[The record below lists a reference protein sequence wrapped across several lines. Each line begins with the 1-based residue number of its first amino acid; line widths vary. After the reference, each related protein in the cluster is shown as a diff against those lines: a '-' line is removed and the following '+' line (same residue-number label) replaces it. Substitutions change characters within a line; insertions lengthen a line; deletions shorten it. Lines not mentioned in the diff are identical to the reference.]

1 MTWVLR
7 FHHLNFRL
15 GRRGNISGRGPTF
28 NFCSWIIND
37 VLWYWILSVLVH
49 IIRHWLRQP
58 SLKIVRWY
66 ILQVLSSKRIFT
78 VKRLWPKIRIAILLL
93 LDKINRLFKLG
104 MIKEW
109 LRLSILILI
118 ESLLYLIWIFSSAIC
133 HSFYK
138 IWCKIAL
145 VYIWQLFQRDHWR
158 KQKIRQSFNTL
169 FNLDSWLRLD
179 DSCFYRVYNNI
190 EGYLPLCRHFTD

>member
-7 FHHLNFRL
+7 FHHLNFWL
-15 GRRGNISGRGPTF
+15 GRRGDISGWSPAF
-28 NFCSWIIND
+28 NFGSWIIND

-66 ILQVLSSKRIFT
+66 ILQVLSTKCIFT
-78 VKRLWPKIRIAILLL
+78 VKRLRPKIRIAILLL
-93 LDKINRLFKLG
+93 LDKINGLFKLG

-138 IWCKIAL
+138 IGWKIAL
-145 VYIWQLFQRDHWR
+145 VYIWQLFQRDNWR
-158 KQKIRQSFNTL
+158 KQKIWQFFNSL
-169 FNLDSWLRLD
+169 FYLDFWLRLD
-179 DSCFYRVYNNI
+179 DSCLYRV
-190 EGYLPLCRHFTD
+190 